1 MSGVYVTKQ
10 GWNGIVSVRIR
21 FLIAQISSRA
31 DTRGGA
37 NNPKGLSF
45 LLQGVALDLSSPFFG
60 LRGLTRSI
68 GVCNSLFLVSE

>member
-10 GWNGIVSVRIR
+10 DWNGIVSVRIR

-45 LLQGVALDLSSPFFG
+45 LLRGVALDLSEDNRLLFFWFK
-60 LRGLTRSI
+60 RSYT
-68 GVCNSLFLVSE
+68 VHE